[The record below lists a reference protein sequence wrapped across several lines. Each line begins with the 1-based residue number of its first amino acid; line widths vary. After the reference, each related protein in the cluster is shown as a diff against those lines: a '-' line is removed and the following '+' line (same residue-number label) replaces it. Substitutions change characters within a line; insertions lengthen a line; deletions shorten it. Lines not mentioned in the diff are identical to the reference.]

1 MSEYLTLYFEVV
13 EDVVTFIPLVGYFKF
28 GWSLFASKHD
38 EVQLLTWNRVERW
51 SELTYLR
58 LSAATAWLHQTGANR
73 CPDSSTECNNAQDKH
88 NGKNGHFSTIV
99 VIISLIITVIIVIV
113 VGMISSELRNRNTV
127 TYDDNSTQYSW
138 GNRKPH
144 EHTSLRNV
152 IISNKQHS
160 IHNKIR
166 YLEGKINK
174 QKSNLLERP

>member
-1 MSEYLTLYFEVV
+1 MAGAF
-13 EDVVTFIPLVGYFKF
+13 
-28 GWSLFASKHD
+28 FASKHD
-38 EVQLLTWNRVERW
+38 EVQLPTWNEIERW

-99 VIISLIITVIIVIV
+99 VIISPIITVVVIIVIV
-113 VGMISSELRNRNTV
+113 VGIISSEQRNRNTV

-144 EHTSLRNV
+144 ENTSLKNV
-152 IISNKQHS
+152 INSNKQYS
-160 IHNKIR
+160 THNKVVHPHLQKVR
-166 YLEGKINK
+166 YLEGKAITK
-174 QKSNLLERP
+174 KSNLLERP